1 MPKIPIVM
9 PQLGESIA
17 EATIINIGVQVGDTV
32 TGDQEIFEVETNKA
46 MLNVSAPAPGKVTEL
61 LVEPQVSYAVGA
73 VLGYL
78 EVTADDME
86 RLGLAP
92 AAGAPD
98 AVDSQRRGAGEIEMP
113 EAEPG
118 IDSEP
123 AASDDTPHFG
133 TDEATASI
141 FAAAQDAAPAGGKSD
156 GSNGLPVPARLG
168 GGAGWFSPRLQA
180 RMRELGLQPGDLAGV
195 AGTGA
200 GGRVTVADMEKFVAA
215 VETRQPQTASS
226 MRLAVADAM
235 RRSWSR
241 PLATVGRPI
250 ALDAVFAHRAT
261 FADPKPGLALFA
273 LRALALALAEADNGA
288 PAARLVGGRLV
299 LPASIDL
306 GVAVEAP
313 EGIMV
318 PVLRAVDK
326 TPLRDLAAVYADLVA
341 RAKQRRLPAEAT
353 EGAVASV
360 TNFGPFGLTWGT
372 PIPLPD
378 QTLILGLGATEK
390 APRWDE
396 ASGSFLPVTQAE
408 FTLSFDHRSLDGG
421 GAGRLLARI
430 AALAGGAGGTLIP
443 RIIRRA
449 APRLRAASVI
459 PPACRC
465 ARRAGSPVP

>member
-17 EATIINIGVQVGDTV
+17 EATIVNIGVQVGDTV
-32 TGDQEIFEVETNKA
+32 AGDQDIFEVETNKA
-46 MLNVSAPAPGKVTEL
+46 MLNVSAPAPGKVIEL
-61 LVEPQVSYAVGA
+61 LVEPQTTYAVGA

-78 EVTADDME
+78 EVSADDLE

-92 AAGAPD
+92 AAGGGDGAAAP
-98 AVDSQRRGAGEIEMP
+98 AETVKSQRRGAGEIQMP
-113 EAEPG
+113 ETEPG
-118 IDSEP
+118 IASEP
-123 AASDDTPHFG
+123 ASSSANNQDDDTPHFG
-133 TDEATASI
+133 TDEATAGL
-141 FAAAQDAAPAGGKSD
+141 FAAAAAQDNASAAGENGGAGSS
-156 GSNGLPVPARLG
+156 GSGSGAGLPVPARLP

-180 RMRELGLQPGDLAGV
+180 RMRELGLQPGDLAGI

-200 GGRVTVADMEKFVAA
+200 GGRVTVADMEKFVAG
-215 VETRQPQTASS
+215 VEARQPRAASS
-226 MRLAVADAM
+226 MRIAVADAM

-241 PLATVGRPI
+241 PLATVGRPV
-250 ALDAVFAHRAT
+250 ALDAVFAHRAS
-261 FADPKPGLALFA
+261 FPDPKPGLALYA
-273 LRALALALAEADNGA
+273 LRALGLALAEADGGA

-299 LPASIDL
+299 LPVSIDL

-313 EGIMV
+313 DGIML
-318 PVLRAVDK
+318 PVLRGVDK
-326 TPLRDLAAVYADLVA
+326 TKLRELAGDYASLVA
-341 RAKQRRLPAEAT
+341 KAKQRRLTPDAT

-430 AALAGGAGGTLIP
+430 AALL
-443 RIIRRA
+443 A
-449 APRLRAASVI
+449 APEEL
-459 PPACRC
+459 
-465 ARRAGSPVP
+465 